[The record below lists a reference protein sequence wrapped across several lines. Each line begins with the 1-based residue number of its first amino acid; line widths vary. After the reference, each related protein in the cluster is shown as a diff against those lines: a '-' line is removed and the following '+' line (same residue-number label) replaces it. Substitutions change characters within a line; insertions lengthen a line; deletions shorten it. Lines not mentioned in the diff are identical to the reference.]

1 MPTSPFFE
9 VSPVQR
15 HVGPPADAS
24 EYTRYVRMKATIAP
38 YVNDRLTVAGRPTLG
53 WKSPRLASEMQLL
66 APIFGQLNGFIPNRM

>member
-24 EYTRYVRMKATIAP
+24 EYTRYVRMKSTIAP
-38 YVNDRLTVAGRPTLG
+38 YINTATGRPTLG
-53 WKSPRLASEMQLL
+53 WKSPSLDTQVRLL